1 MPQNFVQ
8 EVEVF
13 EVWGIDFMDHFPSSY
28 GNKYILVAVDYV
40 SKWVEAIASPR
51 NDSKVVKLFN
61 SIIDVFWSILEHMG
75 REEHGGTWHMDAAQL
90 NTQRKKE
97 EVILKTSSTT
107 YSTIRASSS
116 AKLQFDRAAN
126 SIELKLGRSSGR
138 SSWSS
143 RWLLPSSFAYPVELL
158 PCAKSLHAPYVPYA
172 PECSK
177 RPISKDQTCIC
188 MQMQP
193 KTNMN
198 A

>member
-1 MPQNFVQ
+1 MPSQP
-8 EVEVF
+8 
-13 EVWGIDFMDHFPSSY
+13 FP
-28 GNKYILVAVDYV
+28 K
-40 SKWVEAIASPR
+40 VEAINQGMISETGEP
-51 NDSKVVKLFN
+51 
-61 SIIDVFWSILEHMG
+61 
-75 REEHGGTWHMDAAQL
+75 L
-90 NTQRKKE
+90 NTKRIRFRVKGKSRGKQHFSGLTLTPQLDRVE
-97 EVILKTSSTT
+97 AWPVELRNST
-107 YSTIRASSS
+107 
-116 AKLQFDRAAN
+116 
-126 SIELKLGRSSGR
+126 GWSSGR